1 VRFPIA
7 KAALMEG
14 RSLCLLLV
22 PVMIVLV
29 RTELMWSITGM
40 TVAMLVLVPEKNSV
54 ASLKI

>member
-1 VRFPIA
+1 
-7 KAALMEG
+7 MEG

-29 RTELMWSITGM
+29 RTELMWSIAGM